1 MKVSV
6 VVAVMNEGPNIEALI
21 HQIETALHAFEH
33 EIILVDDGSTD
44 DTVLQVKKHAGPN
57 THLLIFQKNYGQTQA
72 MSAGIEQATGELI
85 VTLDGDLQND
95 PADIPAMIEALEQGE
110 FDVVAG
116 NRANRKD
123 GMVLRK
129 IPSRLANS
137 MIRHLT
143 GVHIR
148 DYGCTLKVF
157 RADIAKNLSMYG
169 ELHRFIPVLASL
181 QGARIH
187 QMNVNHRA
195 RTAGTSKYGLGRTF
209 KVLSDL
215 VLMVFMQ
222 KYFQKPMHLFGK
234 SGILLFLVG
243 LIINAYLL
251 VVKILGNEIGG
262 RPLLILGV
270 LCILAG
276 IQLVTFGLMAEV
288 QMRTYFESQKKRPY
302 RIRSIFKGGSN

>member
-21 HQIETALHAFEH
+21 QQIETALHAFDH

-44 DTVLQVKKHAGPN
+44 DTVLQVKKHARPN

-72 MSAGIEQATGELI
+72 MSAGIEYASGDLI

-116 NRANRKD
+116 NRAHRKD

-137 MIRHLT
+137 MIRNLT

-157 RADIAKNLSMYG
+157 RADIAKNLGMYG

-187 QMNVNHRA
+187 QMNVNHRP
-195 RTAGTSKYGLGRTF
+195 RTAGSSKYGLGRTF

-234 SGILLFLVG
+234 SGIFLFLIG
-243 LIINAYLL
+243 LAINAYLL
-251 VVKILGNEIGG
+251 VVKLLGNEIGG

-288 QMRTYFESQKKRPY
+288 QMRTYFESQKKQPY
-302 RIRSIFKGGSN
+302 RIRSIFRGNSK